1 MGNKGVCRKILEK
14 GEKYFLENP
23 DLKEER
29 AMLLEAWKDLEEQF
43 GEEEHIE
50 AIKKKLPKKVRKRR
64 KIKLNE
70 DNDEDLGIF
79 HQ

>member
-1 MGNKGVCRKILEK
+1 
-14 GEKYFLENP
+14 
-23 DLKEER
+23 
-29 AMLLEAWKDLEEQF
+29 MLLEAWKDLEEQF

-70 DNDEDLGIF
+70 DNDEDLGSTD
-79 HQ
+79 